1 MASGKTTRAAK
12 HPDQVRD
19 SYAKAADHGPND
31 EGSRFHPASVER
43 SGQAYRNA
51 KACPPP
57 GKGTPFRI
65 GIEDGVSE
73 ACDDVAVEK
82 RIQVRAPVVAFP
94 AVSVQASDDRGIGRR
109 PPGSPYADACRRP
122 SSPAGQ
128 ASAGAARA
136 AVPGQSRPGRPPPAR
151 ALLELGRRFR
161 PGRLPL
167 RIS

>member
-43 SGQAYRNA
+43 SGQAYRHA

-73 ACDDVAVEK
+73 ACDGAAVEK

-109 PPGSPYADACRRP
+109 RLPVVHMLADVHLLPQVRHRQGRHEQQFPVKVVQVVRRQLGRCWNW
-122 SSPAGQ
+122 AG
-128 ASAGAARA
+128 ASAPVVSLFG
-136 AVPGQSRPGRPPPAR
+136 
-151 ALLELGRRFR
+151 
-161 PGRLPL
+161 
-167 RIS
+167 